1 MGMAGTAESCLSL
14 VALGLEHA
22 NNRNRSVQA
31 RDLESFHSKL
41 DVFPSAHP
49 QRCICFHRDAHAFT
63 EMLMRS
69 QRCSCIHR
77 DAHAFTEMLMQAP

>member
-1 MGMAGTAESCLSL
+1 MDMAGTAESCLSL

-22 NNRNRSVQA
+22 NTRNRSAQA

-41 DVFPSAHP
+41 DDFPSAHP
-49 QRCICFHRDAHAFT
+49 QRCI
-63 EMLMRS
+63 
-69 QRCSCIHR
+69 CIHR